1 MNRLKEDFKEF
12 MKNNKLILKTQQRFI
27 GEKHTFTELIN
38 KIALI
43 SNDNKIL
50 KSINRNIWTW
60 NEKRFAKW
68 KRRY

>member
-12 MKNNKLILKTQQRFI
+12 MKNNKLILKTRQRFI
-27 GEKHTFTELIN
+27 GEKHAFTELIN

-50 KSINRNIWTW
+50 KSINRNIWT
-60 NEKRFAKW
+60 
-68 KRRY
+68 